1 MARVRSKSVE
11 RFNLRICLLALGLF
25 LSSLVS
31 VETAQSALACTA
43 PPENPIIKTIWNKSG
58 GPLFTAVGNP
68 AGDLPN
74 KLSYTYSYKK
84 TSDKDFGEWSEW
96 IDTDTTSFEEQIE
109 FQSSLKQGY
118 DWVAFSANAI
128 NECGNRFLTV
138 SRRLVSYQKLSIAK
152 SQIAEDLPLAAGKIP
167 IYFFSPDGYEIPQT
181 LTSKN
186 PGVCEFDLKAKTLEL
201 IAPGKCEVTISQNNE
216 ELQTPHPDVTRTYNI
231 LKPRALISSATKDRR
246 DDFTG
251 SQIHVVYVALSGVP
265 SRGLDSRG
273 DISNWLDLANIWMK
287 KKLGKEFAFDTY
299 NGSYDVSFM
308 KSSVSAKDI
317 AAKDLLNPKSKIK
330 GITILDRLRNEF
342 VKQAGSAVSKKY
354 LLFVVDA
361 AMSKSY
367 CGLGQQPGRIAMAT
381 PRGDCWDPTKGYLAQ
396 ITKLN
401 SPSATIAHELIH
413 NTGVGHPCGQQSD
426 LMIGSGCKLSSS
438 PIEITLDAQRKLYV
452 GTSKAGANILKAKFW
467 KK

>member
-152 SQIAEDLPLAAGKIP
+152 SQIAEDLPLAAGKI
-167 IYFFSPDGYEIPQT
+167 T
-181 LTSKN
+181 
-186 PGVCEFDLKAKTLEL
+186 
-201 IAPGKCEVTISQNNE
+201 
-216 ELQTPHPDVTRTYNI
+216 
-231 LKPRALISSATKDRR
+231 
-246 DDFTG
+246 
-251 SQIHVVYVALSGVP
+251 
-265 SRGLDSRG
+265 
-273 DISNWLDLANIWMK
+273 
-287 KKLGKEFAFDTY
+287 
-299 NGSYDVSFM
+299 
-308 KSSVSAKDI
+308 
-317 AAKDLLNPKSKIK
+317 
-330 GITILDRLRNEF
+330 
-342 VKQAGSAVSKKY
+342 
-354 LLFVVDA
+354 
-361 AMSKSY
+361 
-367 CGLGQQPGRIAMAT
+367 
-381 PRGDCWDPTKGYLAQ
+381 
-396 ITKLN
+396 
-401 SPSATIAHELIH
+401 
-413 NTGVGHPCGQQSD
+413 
-426 LMIGSGCKLSSS
+426 
-438 PIEITLDAQRKLYV
+438 
-452 GTSKAGANILKAKFW
+452 
-467 KK
+467 

>member
-152 SQIAEDLPLAAGKIP
+152 SQIAEDLPLAAG
-167 IYFFSPDGYEIPQT
+167 T

-201 IAPGKCEVTISQNNE
+201 IAPGNCEVTISQNNE

-246 DDFTG
+246 DDFKG

-396 ITKLN
+396 IAKLN